1 MTTIVLGQLI
11 YKVGVEMGVVLE
23 GIVTGGGTTTIVDTN
38 ATSTKEFA
46 SKKDDYW
53 NGGTAGVVW
62 DAGDAGGVPQW
73 EFSEIADYGKT
84 LALVTLANALSD
96 AVVAGD
102 IYYVMKRNTP
112 ARMVI
117 QKINSYLSG
126 MAVEITDIT
135 TITTAGSQREYTL
148 PGAAS
153 LDLRSVGIQE
163 NTGDSDDNR
172 WNYGYSW
179 EIQRTAVGTADKLV
193 FLQQPPDG
201 RVVELKY
208 VAAHQPLYVYSDE
221 LSESIHPDIVVLETC
236 QLIIQASMRK
246 DQTRELQGDMAIFAE
261 RLTQLKEDN
270 PIITTPAQVQLN
282 TRFSSRRT
290 RDGWRGDPNVL

>member
-23 GIVTGGGTTTIVDTN
+23 GIVTGGGTTTIVDLL
-38 ATSTKEFA
+38 ATGTKEFA

-53 NGGTAGVVW
+53 NGGTAGVIW
-62 DAGDAGGVPQW
+62 DATGAGAAPQW
-73 EFSEIADYGKT
+73 EFSEINDYGKT
-84 LALVTLANALSD
+84 LAKLTLASALSA

-126 MAVEITDIT
+126 IPVETTDIT
-135 TITTAGSQREYTL
+135 TITTASGQREYTL

-172 WNYGYSW
+172 WNYGYAW
-179 EIQRTAVGTADKLV
+179 EIQKTATGSADKLV

-201 RVVELKY
+201 RAVELKY
-208 VAAHQPLYVYSDE
+208 IAAHSPLYVYSDK
-221 LSESIHPDIVVLETC
+221 LNESVHPDLVVLETC

-246 DQTRELQGDMAIFAE
+246 DQTRELQGDMAIFSE
-261 RLTQLKEDN
+261 RITKINEEN

-290 RDGWRGDPNVL
+290 RSRWPGDKSVL